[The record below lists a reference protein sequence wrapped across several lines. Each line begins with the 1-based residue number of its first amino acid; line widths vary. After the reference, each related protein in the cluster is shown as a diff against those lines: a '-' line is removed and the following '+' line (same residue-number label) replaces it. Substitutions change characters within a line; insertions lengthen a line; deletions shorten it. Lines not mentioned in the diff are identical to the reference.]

1 MADVKSFRT
10 ALRGFNRNDV
20 VAYIEYLTNK
30 YNSQIEQLNNQ
41 LAAARQAAASSADTE
56 ALEARCAALEAELE
70 QYRNA
75 GVPTESDELEVYRR
89 AERTEREA
97 RERAAQIYAQTNA
110 VLADATQKV
119 DTATGEMAAQL
130 QNCIAAA
137 DAAKA
142 LLQDAA
148 QAMNAIRPEE

>member
-1 MADVKSFRT
+1 MPVTAIQACLVRRLSFGTYNQKFKPNRTDADWLCS
-10 ALRGFNRNDV
+10 D
-20 VAYIEYLTNK
+20 
-30 YNSQIEQLNNQ
+30 
-41 LAAARQAAASSADTE
+41 
-56 ALEARCAALEAELE
+56 EAELE

-75 GVPTESDELEVYRR
+75 DVPTESDELEVYRR

-97 RERAAQIYAQTNA
+97 RERAAQIYAQTNT
-110 VLADATQKV
+110 VLADATRKV
-119 DTATGEMAAQL
+119 DSATGEMAAQL